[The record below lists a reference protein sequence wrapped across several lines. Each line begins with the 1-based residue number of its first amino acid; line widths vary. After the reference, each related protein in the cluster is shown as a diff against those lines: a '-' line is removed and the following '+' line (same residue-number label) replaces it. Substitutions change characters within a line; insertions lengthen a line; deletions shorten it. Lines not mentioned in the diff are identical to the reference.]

1 MHLINRTFQILA
13 IMLFAAPFNAYA
25 SSWSCSND
33 NDVREVHIERPT
45 SSPVPC
51 NVVYKKQTEG
61 VEDQI
66 LWNANSDDSYCDEK
80 AQGFVAK
87 LESWGWVCA
96 ETISDDSDMSM
107 DTAEA
112 AEAAETAETAETA
125 TTDNAAEETGTANDT
140 DSANSEVDSTTD
152 TTP

>member
-1 MHLINRTFQILA
+1 MHLVNRTFQILA

-25 SSWSCSND
+25 SSWSCSHG

-87 LESWGWVCA
+87 LESWGWVCT
-96 ETISDDSDMSM
+96 ETISDDTGTDM
-107 DTAEA
+107 
-112 AEAAETAETAETA
+112 ETAESAETTETTETV
-125 TTDNAAEETGTANDT
+125 TTDNAAEDAVTANEADST
-140 DSANSEVDSTTD
+140 DSEVDTATD

>member
-1 MHLINRTFQILA
+1 MHMINRTFQIIA
-13 IMLFAAPFNAYA
+13 IMLIAAPFNAYA
-25 SSWSCSND
+25 SSWSCSHG
-33 NDVREVHIERPT
+33 NDVREVHVERPT

-51 NVVYKKQTEG
+51 NVIYKKQTEG

-87 LESWGWVCA
+87 LESWGWVCT
-96 ETISDDSDMSM
+96 ETISDDIGTSM
-107 DTAEA
+107 
-112 AEAAETAETAETA
+112 ETAETTETTETTETV
-125 TTDNAAEETGTANDT
+125 TTDNAAEEAVTANEA
-140 DSANSEVDSTTD
+140 DSADSEVDTATD

>member
-1 MHLINRTFQILA
+1 MHMINRTFQIIA
-13 IMLFAAPFNAYA
+13 IMLIAAPFNAYA
-25 SSWSCSND
+25 SSWSCSHG
-33 NDVREVHIERPT
+33 NDVREVHVERPT

-51 NVVYKKQTEG
+51 NVIYKKQTEG

-87 LESWGWVCA
+87 LESWGWVCT
-96 ETISDDSDMSM
+96 ETISDDTGTSM
-107 DTAEA
+107 
-112 AEAAETAETAETA
+112 ETAETEETEETV
-125 TTDNAAEETGTANDT
+125 TTDNAAEEAVTANEADST
-140 DSANSEVDSTTD
+140 DSEVDTATD

>member
-25 SSWSCSND
+25 SSWSCSHG

-96 ETISDDSDMSM
+96 ETISDDTDMSM
-107 DTAEA
+107 DTADA
-112 AEAAETAETAETA
+112 DAAETEAEAEAETETEA
-125 TTDNAAEETGTANDT
+125 TDNAAEKTDTAT
-140 DSANSEVDSTTD
+140 DTD

>member
-25 SSWSCSND
+25 SSWSCSHG

-96 ETISDDSDMSM
+96 ETISDDTDMSM
-107 DTAEA
+107 DTADA
-112 AEAAETAETAETA
+112 DAAETEAEAETEA
-125 TTDNAAEETGTANDT
+125 TDNAAEKTDTAT
-140 DSANSEVDSTTD
+140 DTD

>member
-1 MHLINRTFQILA
+1 MQLVNRTFQILA

-25 SSWSCSND
+25 SSWSCSHG
-33 NDVREVHIERPT
+33 NDVREVHVERPT

-66 LWNANSDDSYCDEK
+66 LWNATSDDSYCDEK

-87 LESWGWVCA
+87 LESWGWVCT
-96 ETISDDSDMSM
+96 ETISDDTGTNM
-107 DTAEA
+107 
-112 AEAAETAETAETA
+112 ETAETVEAVETVETV
-125 TTDNAAEETGTANDT
+125 TTGNAAEEAGIVKEA
-140 DSANSEVDSTTD
+140 DSTNSEDTATD

>member
-25 SSWSCSND
+25 SSWSCSHG
-33 NDVREVHIERPT
+33 NDVREVHVERPT

-87 LESWGWVCA
+87 LESWGWVCT
-96 ETISDDSDMSM
+96 ETISDDTGTSM
-107 DTAEA
+107 
-112 AEAAETAETAETA
+112 ETAETTETEETV
-125 TTDNAAEETGTANDT
+125 TTDNAAEEAVTANEADST
-140 DSANSEVDSTTD
+140 DSEVDTATD